1 MVPVWMN
8 FSDLFKVTIIQR
20 QITWKWYNIQ
30 LYLQWLTYRESY
42 NDPSNGAILNDL
54 ERPLPS
60 VSRPMFVEPFMRY
73 SASKNGATLK
83 LKVGVVQW
91 NTNRD
96 LHTPYSTVSF
106 RMTLSD
112 LEWLSEI
119 VNDTKRRAL
128 SATAELLVFCNFCN
142 GNVTTATFLTLSLR
156 CYWQRL
162 FNRVHILKVSQ
173 HFLSF
178 SSEIFFQLA
187 QFLPRNA
194 MQARP

>member
-119 VNDTKRRAL
+119 VNDTKRRA
-128 SATAELLVFCNFCN
+128 V
-142 GNVTTATFLTLSLR
+142 SLR
-156 CYWQRL
+156 QLSFL
-162 FNRVHILKVSQ
+162 FSVISVMEMSLLQ
-173 HFLSF
+173 HFWRSHYVATGKDCLTGYTF
-178 SSEIFFQLA
+178 
-187 QFLPRNA
+187 
-194 MQARP
+194 